1 MRIYKTEEFV
11 KLPDGTVFGI
21 FPARNARRTNNLCV
35 KTLSVPPLDFHYL
48 CLTDFEAADGDER
61 YLRMEQM
68 RDHGASFPGKVRA
81 QQHGV
86 CDPGECFLVYETED
100 LCCMSKWFAAA
111 RVIHRD
117 HETREQVA

>member
-11 KLPDGTVFGI
+11 KLPDGTVFGMDAGI
-21 FPARNARRTNNLCV
+21 FV
-35 KTLSVPPLDFHYL
+35 KVQSLPPLDFRYL
-48 CLTDFEAADGDER
+48 CLTNFEAASISER
-61 YLRMEQM
+61 FARLAAM
-68 RDHGASFPGKVRA
+68 RDHGASFPLSSANIR
-81 QQHGV
+81 HDTS
-86 CDPGECFLVYETED
+86 DPDECFLVYETED